1 MNTEEITTIKLT
13 PSKGH
18 WLTPKTLE
26 DENQRWFSDSIYL
39 GKNDSAD
46 NYEEWTERRKR
57 QWESEH
63 QPEPDG
69 E

>member
-1 MNTEEITTIKLT
+1 MKTEEITTIKLT

-18 WLTPKTLE
+18 WLTPKNLE
-26 DENQRWFSDSIYL
+26 YEAERWFSDSIFL

-46 NYEEWTERRKR
+46 NYEEWTDRRKK
-57 QWESEH
+57 QWESDYL
-63 QPEPDG
+63 PEPDG